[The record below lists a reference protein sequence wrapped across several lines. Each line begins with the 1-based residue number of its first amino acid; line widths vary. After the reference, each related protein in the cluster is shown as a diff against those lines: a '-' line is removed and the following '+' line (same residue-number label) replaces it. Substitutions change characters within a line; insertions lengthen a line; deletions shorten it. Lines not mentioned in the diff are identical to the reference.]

1 MGIPEEDL
9 KSIFRPL
16 KTNKAQGMGFGLAV
30 CDKTVK
36 QHGGRVKVDSTVGE
50 GSTFTVLLPLD
61 TK

>member
-1 MGIPEEDL
+1 
-9 KSIFRPL
+9 
-16 KTNKAQGMGFGLAV
+16 MGFGLAV

-36 QHGGRVKVDSTVGE
+36 QHGGRVEVDSTVGE